1 MKCRF
6 GRGKILCLGP
16 WQAEG
21 DCRSRCA
28 AERERIGACA
38 RTKIWA
44 AGSLRM
50 RKHPS
55 KVFLVLFLQKKNG
68 TLKLSRAPRLERE
81 IVKTRLRVL
90 TRFPKAR
97 EQKTGVEAAICPRG
111 HAGPARSEGS
121 FRRVKAQCAK
131 TPLPARLRGHILPVG
146 TWPIRQELP
155 RATEKRRSASGAAVM
170 RTRGGKL
177 GWVLGC
183 ACSSGGKTVVGFPT
197 APGRAWGLDLGGR
210 LG

>member
-44 AGSLRM
+44 SGSLRM

-97 EQKTGVEAAICPRG
+97 EQRT
-111 HAGPARSEGS
+111 ARKKSVA
-121 FRRVKAQCAK
+121 R
-131 TPLPARLRGHILPVG
+131 PLKGHILPVG
-146 TWPIRQELP
+146 TRPIRQELP
-155 RATEKRRSASGAAVM
+155 RATASVAERKRSRSEVDTGRRIGSS
-170 RTRGGKL
+170 L
-177 GWVLGC
+177 GLCLFFGCENRLRFSHRAGPSMGLG
-183 ACSSGGKTVVGFPT
+183 F
-197 APGRAWGLDLGGR
+197 GR
-210 LG
+210 